1 MEENKDQNEN
11 VENEENEEE
20 DRLIYSPIDYD
31 PNTSEKIVCIEL
43 ENNQQIFVEYKQDWT
58 VQNLITEVLTRKE
71 FYLLQQNRNL
81 ILASKNHPHIF
92 DFSLYFYDTIFP
104 DHENRIADYFSLEKL
119 HELHILKNYRT
130 PFFIL
135 KSNFTPDSY
144 IYSGNYKLDQL
155 KEIKDSKFNYY
166 AKYLDYMPKMIKWN
180 SNLLLAHP
188 ELEDYFI
195 RNKRGYNEFSP
206 FKRNVLTCDKKTID
220 WFIYDQESIK
230 FLLETQKLE
239 YIENSNLKYING
251 KIYFEDR
258 VDDGNKKMDTK
269 NSLSLTKKLKDKDL
283 TMFFINLKIDLSN
296 DENKKNIQSHKF
308 HITSTTTA
316 FQLIEKL
323 GKKISNSTLNTKF
336 EPANKIL
343 KVLSQ
348 NDYIFEVNEPL
359 INFQY
364 INDCVK
370 LNKTAEYII
379 HP

>member
-71 FYLLQQNRNL
+71 FYLLQQN
-81 ILASKNHPHIF
+81 S
-92 DFSLYFYDTIFP
+92 
-104 DHENRIADYFSLEKL
+104 YFSLEKL

-258 VDDGNKKMDTK
+258 VDDGNKKMDRK
-269 NSLSLTKKLKDKDL
+269 KSLSLTKKLKDKDL

-296 DENKKNIQSHKF
+296 DENKKMIIS
-308 HITSTTTA
+308 S
-316 FQLIEKL
+316 KL
-323 GKKISNSTLNTKF
+323 MN
-336 EPANKIL
+336 P
-343 KVLSQ
+343 
-348 NDYIFEVNEPL
+348 
-359 INFQY
+359 
-364 INDCVK
+364 
-370 LNKTAEYII
+370 
-379 HP
+379 

>member
-239 YIENSNLKYING
+239 YIENSNLKYIM
-251 KIYFEDR
+251 IAI
-258 VDDGNKKMDTK
+258 KKWTR
-269 NSLSLTKKLKDKDL
+269 KKVYL
-283 TMFFINLKIDLSN
+283 
-296 DENKKNIQSHKF
+296 
-308 HITSTTTA
+308 
-316 FQLIEKL
+316 
-323 GKKISNSTLNTKF
+323 
-336 EPANKIL
+336 
-343 KVLSQ
+343 
-348 NDYIFEVNEPL
+348 
-359 INFQY
+359 
-364 INDCVK
+364 
-370 LNKTAEYII
+370 
-379 HP
+379 